1 MQSSVDSDVP
11 RQSQRM
17 PQPTLSGCSHP
28 SCSSVAAVP
37 GRLSA
42 WKSEG
47 AWSLPTSSSEN
58 SGNKEGVE
66 SENSSS
72 GQLNGY
78 FLRLKVQPLTL
89 FLCQMKYK

>member
-1 MQSSVDSDVP
+1 MCISK
-11 RQSQRM
+11 RKN
-17 PQPTLSGCSHP
+17 T
-28 SCSSVAAVP
+28 ATVP

-47 AWSLPTSSSEN
+47 AWSLPASSSEN

-66 SENSSS
+66 CENTSS

-89 FLCQMKYK
+89 VLCQMTYK

>member
-1 MQSSVDSDVP
+1 MA
-11 RQSQRM
+11 
-17 PQPTLSGCSHP
+17 T
-28 SCSSVAAVP
+28 VP
-37 GRLSA
+37 GRLST

-47 AWSLPTSSSEN
+47 ASSWPTSSLGN
-58 SGNKEGVE
+58 SGNKEDVE

-89 FLCQMKYK
+89 FLCQMKNK